1 MTLTVVPLHAS
12 DLADVAD
19 SLTTNHVVALVT
31 PEGKTVGLPAELLEV
46 LNTATQAL
54 ADGQTVVLGTQDSYL
69 TTQEAA
75 DYLGVSRPTLIRF
88 LDLGQI
94 SYERPNSHRRIKL
107 ADLVR
112 FREDRARRRAALD
125 ELLHTSVELEQYD
138 SGEFVRTR

>member
-1 MTLTVVPLHAS
+1 MTLTVTPRHTS

-19 SLTTNHVVALVT
+19 SLTTNPVVALVT

-46 LNTATQAL
+46 LSTATQAL

-88 LDLGQI
+88 LDLAQI

-112 FREDRARRRAALD
+112 FREDRARRRATLD
-125 ELLHTSVELEQYD
+125 ELLHSSVELEQYD
-138 SGEFVRTR
+138 NGEFARTR